1 MVRTILLLVLAI
13 FYAYAGYAHL
23 ASPEFFMRI
32 MPDWAPFPLE
42 IVYFTGVAE
51 LLGAIGLMQPW
62 YPQLRKA
69 AGIGLALYAL
79 CVWPA
84 NIHHMMLDWGSDS
97 GSNLAYHIPRMIA
110 QPVIIWLALWVSG
123 TTNWPFRPKP

>member
-1 MVRTILLLVLAI
+1 MVRTVLLWILAI
-13 FYAYAGYAHL
+13 LYAFAGYAHL

-32 MPDWAPFPLE
+32 MPAWVPFALQ
-42 IVYFTGVAE
+42 IVYLTGVAE

-62 YPQLRKA
+62 SPRLRMA
-69 AGIGLALYAL
+69 AGMGLALYAL

-84 NIHHMMLDWGSDS
+84 NIHHMMLDWGAEG
-97 GSNLAYHIPRMIA
+97 GSNLVYHIPRMMA

-123 TTNWPFRPKP
+123 TTDWPFRPKS